1 MGNRIKEIRLD
12 RGLSQRQLAD
22 RIGTTKATI
31 SKWEKGQRQLT
42 LEKMY
47 RLARGLECHHVE
59 LIDDTGPVSEEET
72 ELLKT
77 YRGLS
82 EDERPIALR
91 MFTAMGRPGN
101 GVESPNDDN

>member
-1 MGNRIKEIRLD
+1 MGNRIKELRLD
-12 RGLSQRQLAD
+12 RGLSQQQLAD

-47 RLARGLECHHVE
+47 RLADALQCHHVE
-59 LIDDTGPVSEEET
+59 LIDNTAPVSDDEN

-77 YRGLS
+77 FRGLS

-91 MFTAMGRPGN
+91 MFTAMGRPGS
-101 GVESPNDDN
+101 GVGSPNDDN